1 MKILKL
7 ALSLAGVLVAGQA
20 LAHKVSRGM
29 VAPSAATHLAPAQT
43 DTNPAALLG
52 GIAGRGVPGITAM
65 PTLAPQAG
73 PAKSIETSNH
83 ITHRH

>member
-1 MKILKL
+1 MQILKL

-20 LAHKVSRGM
+20 LAHKVSRSL
-29 VAPSAATHLAPAQT
+29 VAPAAATHLAPAQT

-52 GIAGRGVPGITAM
+52 GIAGRSAPGITAM
-65 PTLAPQAG
+65 PALAPQAA
-73 PAKSIETSNH
+73 PAKSIESSTH